1 MLQRWS
7 LTRCLWQRKKCG
19 SSGQGIFWL
28 KSGDRN
34 TSFFHEKASKRHQR
48 NTITRPLDSNGNW
61 QDEEDVMGQIFV
73 DYFQELFTSSYPTVS
88 DELLETIHPK
98 LTNRMN
104 EVLLQEFQVAKV
116 KKALKQMHPLKAP
129 SPDGMPPLFFQ
140 HYWPIVNFVV
150 IQTEVDFLNH
160 GVAPPKFHETHIVLI
175 PKTKNPTRVTN
186 YRPISLCNVAYKIAS
201 KVVANR
207 MKAVLKDIILK
218 TKVLLFQK
226 GSSQTMFLWAMN

>member
-34 TSFFHEKASKRHQR
+34 TSFFHEKASKRHQW
-48 NTITRPLDSNGNW
+48 NTITRLLDTNGNW

-98 LTNRMN
+98 VTNRMN
-104 EVLLQEFQVAKV
+104 EVLL
-116 KKALKQMHPLKAP
+116 
-129 SPDGMPPLFFQ
+129 
-140 HYWPIVNFVV
+140 
-150 IQTEVDFLNH
+150 
-160 GVAPPKFHETHIVLI
+160 
-175 PKTKNPTRVTN
+175 
-186 YRPISLCNVAYKIAS
+186 
-201 KVVANR
+201 
-207 MKAVLKDIILK
+207 
-218 TKVLLFQK
+218 
-226 GSSQTMFLWAMN
+226 